1 MDHAMTCKE
10 LVELVT
16 EYLEGT
22 LPADVRA
29 RMEKHLS
36 GCDGCIHYLEQMRQT
51 IYLTG
56 QVHEESLTPA
66 QRDDLL
72 RLFRDWKKD

>member
-1 MDHAMTCKE
+1 MADEMTCKE

-22 LPADVRA
+22 LPNATRI
-29 RMEKHLS
+29 RMESHLS
-36 GCDGCIHYLEQMRQT
+36 GCDGCTHYLEQMRQT
-51 IYLTG
+51 IRLTG
-56 QVHEESLTPA
+56 RLGEESLTPQ

-72 RLFRDWKKD
+72 RLFGDWKKT